1 MSVFRVRIVANFS
14 VVRNCYFESQ
24 IPTLNTMF
32 ARNAIDGACLL
43 DGSAALRRV
52 AAYRVSHSVPAKDGA
67 TSETAG
73 DSLKTYGKRNFT
85 RRYRYRRRAGRFD
98 L

>member
-32 ARNAIDGACLL
+32 ARNAVDGACLL
-43 DGSAALRRV
+43 DCRVARSRMAAYCVSRRV
-52 AAYRVSHSVPAKDGA
+52 
-67 TSETAG
+67 
-73 DSLKTYGKRNFT
+73 
-85 RRYRYRRRAGRFD
+85 RA
-98 L
+98 